1 MKEKGQYVELVGKE
15 SDTNAGIRSQGYHD
29 IIDQYPDMKMV
40 ARQSANWLQPEAYDK
55 MESIIQ
61 AHPTIRGVIC
71 GNDTMAMGPWP
82 RSRPPDF

>member
-1 MKEKGQYVELVGKE
+1 
-15 SDTNAGIRSQGYHD
+15 
-29 IIDQYPDMKMV
+29 MV

-71 GNDTMAMGPWP
+71 GNDTMAMGAMAALKTAGLLKRVYKPLI
-82 RSRPPDF
+82 F